1 MPQTT
6 EILRQMSFY
15 TGERLGGSKN
25 PLCFVKIRGE
35 KSLKTVNFP
44 IDICLAYT
52 ELSIRQ

>member
-6 EILRQMSFY
+6 EILRQMSFF